1 VPSIFARTRSRFG
14 ADVPTPGPAADH
26 AGVVDR
32 PASAVDRA
40 MSPPGPDPTAL
51 RNAPVPGVADPAPPA
66 SGPAAAGRAAVVRTR
81 IGGIW
86 VAVIVAAWVLVFF
99 LIFVLQNP
107 TRVEVFFL
115 GAAGTLPLGVA
126 MLFAAIAGALVG
138 ALIGSARII
147 QLRRTA
153 RRRGGHVTPPP
164 RVTHGPAN

>member
-1 VPSIFARTRSRFG
+1 
-14 ADVPTPGPAADH
+14 
-26 AGVVDR
+26 
-32 PASAVDRA
+32 
-40 MSPPGPDPTAL
+40 M
-51 RNAPVPGVADPAPPA
+51 
-66 SGPAAAGRAAVVRTR
+66 VRTR

-107 TRVEVFFL
+107 TRVDVFFL

-126 MLFAAIAGALVG
+126 MLFAAIAGALVV

-164 RVTHGPAN
+164 RVTHAPAD